1 MTHIDACP
9 ASPAPGVERRIR
21 VCTGGACVAVCG
33 EDHVAAIERGL
44 GLGLGERCD
53 ERRLSL
59 AETGCLGFC
68 HSAPAVRDGD
78 VVDAGSGVVRRVLV
92 GAPRQAREPTC
103 ASVLPQPV
111 LIRRGDWSGLG
122 RALRMARPEELLEEV
137 KAANLRDLLG
147 RRLAVGPEWERVRD
161 APREPKLIVAKGN
174 EGELGGYIEK
184 YLMEHNHALLLEG
197 MALAGY
203 AVGARHGLVLCPTAY
218 PLAKP
223 AIEAEIERAHAD
235 GLLGERILGTKFSF
249 DISVDDGAVRDG
261 RSDTSLLPT
270 VVNHVE
276 TLCNLSYIAFY
287 GAGAYRALSPGA
299 SPGSKL
305 VCFNERLRRPGVYE
319 VRFGTTIRELCEELA
334 GGLVGCREI
343 KAVQIGGP
351 LGGILPAKLL
361 DTPFDFDE
369 LEAVGC
375 VVGNGEILAFDDQSD
390 MGDAA
395 RHLLRFA
402 PKNGQ
407 GSALMHSL
415 LTHFPD
421 ELRIEAAAQRSG
433 RALPLGPKRSA
444 RGWP

>member
-1 MTHIDACP
+1 MTPIQACP
-9 ASPAPGVERRIR
+9 ASTAPQVERRIR
-21 VCTGGACVAVCG
+21 VCTGSACAAVCG
-33 EDHVAAIERGL
+33 EGHVAAIEHGL
-44 GLGLGERCD
+44 GLRLGERCD
-53 ERRLSL
+53 DRLLSL

-78 VVDAGSGVVRRVLV
+78 VIDAGSGVVRRVLI
-92 GAPRQAREPTC
+92 GATRQASEPAC
-103 ASVLPQPV
+103 ESVLPQPV
-111 LIRRGDWSGLG
+111 LTRRGDWSGLG

-147 RRLAVGPEWERVRD
+147 RRLAVGSEWERVRD
-161 APREPKLIVAKGN
+161 APHEPKLIVAKVNRGAH
-174 EGELGGYIEK
+174 GGYIEK
-184 YLMEHNHALLLEG
+184 YLMEHNAALLLEG

-203 AVGARHGLVLCPTAY
+203 TVGAKHGFVLCPPAY

-223 AIEAEIERAHAD
+223 AIEAEIKRAHAD

-249 DISVDDGAVRDG
+249 DVRIADGALRDVHSE
-261 RSDTSLLPT
+261 RSLLPM
-270 VVNHVE
+270 VVHHVE
-276 TLCNLSYIAFY
+276 TMCNLRYIAFY

-361 DTPFDFDE
+361 DTPFDFNE

-375 VVGNGEILAFDDQSD
+375 VVGNGGILAFDDQSD
-390 MGDAA
+390 MGDVA
-395 RHLLRFA
+395 RQLLRFA
-402 PKNGQ
+402 PKNGRV
-407 GSALMHSL
+407 SAPMQSL
-415 LTHFPD
+415 LMHFPD
-421 ELRIEAAAQRSG
+421 ELRSASTAQRSG
-433 RALPLGPKRSA
+433 RALHLSPKRSP